1 MTFSR
6 LKGKSVTQSSNKHLL
21 IIGAGYS
28 AGYIGALFLKSGF
41 KVSATTRSDNHLE
54 NIEALGFHPLLIKA
68 GEIEGL
74 PNDISHIVMT
84 APVSI
89 EIKDTVWSTLTA
101 QITGLKQLEWL
112 CYLSTTGVY
121 GDQGGALTSEDTPT
135 NPMSARAKS
144 RVIAEKKWCDLSRRL
159 QKPLDILRLSGIY
172 GPNRNILRSLIDGNA
187 RVIIKEGQ
195 IFNRCHVKDIAS
207 AVYTASIN
215 MGQNIRVF
223 NVADDAPCTPL
234 EITSYAAQLLKMP
247 IPKEVP
253 FDKATL
259 SPMARSFYM
268 ENKRIDNSALK
279 NELGIKLKYPDYR
292 QALQDMLKSELAKE
306 AQ

>member
-1 MTFSR
+1 MTQ
-6 LKGKSVTQSSNKHLL
+6 TSNKHLL

-41 KVSATTRSDNHLE
+41 KVSATTRSDNTVE
-54 NIEALGFHPLLIKA
+54 SIKALGFNPLIIKA
-68 GEIEGL
+68 GEIQRL
-74 PNDISHIVMT
+74 PTNISHIVMT
-84 APVSI
+84 APVAIETEDASWSI
-89 EIKDTVWSTLTA
+89 LAA
-101 QITGLKQLEWL
+101 QITQLKQLEWL

-121 GDQGGALTSEDTPT
+121 GDQGGALTSEDTPI
-135 NPMSARAKS
+135 NPISPRAES
-144 RVIAEKKWCDLSRRL
+144 RITAESKWRELSNRL

-172 GPNRNILRSLIDGNA
+172 GPSRNILRTLIDGNA
-187 RVIIKEGQ
+187 RLIIKEGQ
-195 IFNRCHVKDIAS
+195 IFNRCHVEDIAS
-207 AVYTASIN
+207 AVHTAAIN

-223 NVADDAPCTPL
+223 NVADDTPCSPL

-247 IPKEVP
+247 IPQKMT
-253 FDKATL
+253 FDKAAL

-279 NELGIKLKYPDYR
+279 NELGVKLKYPDYR
-292 QALQDMLKSELAKE
+292 QALQDMLKNELAKK